1 MKGEIEGKKG
11 PFDAL
16 KMLRRIKNLP
26 SGMAQ
31 EGSKTDQSS
40 DEDLHLSN
48 RHSVGKGRQSSKGR
62 GMDGPGSHCP
72 PLSGRD
78 DREAKANWQKRSGRE
93 NMGQRAKAACICL
106 LPWTKGW
113 RKMISAGCRERLRK
127 NYGLSMEGDENERAY
142 EIVCTADESG

>member
-78 DREAKANWQKRSGRE
+78 DREAKANWQTRSCRE
-93 NMGQRAKAACICL
+93 KMGQRAKSGKSLPSALDQGMAEDDISRMQGAAD
-106 LPWTKGW
+106 K
-113 RKMISAGCRERLRK
+113 ERWLKHGR
-127 NYGLSMEGDENERAY
+127 G
-142 EIVCTADESG
+142 

>member
-93 NMGQRAKAACICL
+93 NMGQRAKSGMSLPSALDQGMAEDDISRMQGAAEKEL
-106 LPWTKGW
+106 WLKHG
-113 RKMISAGCRERLRK
+113 RG
-127 NYGLSMEGDENERAY
+127 
-142 EIVCTADESG
+142 